1 MGVVIID
8 VCPKCRVDV
17 SRRFGLIKTPLI
29 VCRKCGYEMRV
40 TAKAVR
46 NNWQY
51 NFAMAAG
58 LFLWFVFACII
69 LLDQKGAMDLATRLG
84 KFKGVQ
90 SPWILAVLS
99 FVPAFLLALPFG
111 GIGRIFGIWKATQL
125 LSGQPQEQIPGDY
138 SSRLFSS
145 GAATG
150 DRLLQSE
157 RLMAAPRAAPP
168 SHDHEAPPSGR
179 GIGWLFLRVVFG
191 VLWFVVF
198 FVLGSFSISGVVMAL
213 EHGGQEARQQAIEAA
228 GRAYGVPL
236 FFGSI
241 VLVVV
246 LAILGWLPGFRRRK
260 AVASAAVEAPPRAKQ
275 SDSRVILGH

>member
-58 LFLWFVFACII
+58 LFFWFVFACII
-69 LLDQKGAMDLATRLG
+69 LLDQKGAMDFATRLG

-125 LSGQPQEQIPGDY
+125 LSGQPQEPTPGEY
-138 SSRLFSS
+138 SSRLFSA
-145 GAATG
+145 GAGAG

-157 RLMAAPRAAPP
+157 RLMAAPRAVPP
-168 SHDHEAPPSGR
+168 SPDHATPPSGS
-179 GIGWLFLRVVFG
+179 GIGWFFLRVVFG
-191 VLWFVVF
+191 VLWFVAF
-198 FVLGSFSISGVVMAL
+198 FVLGSFCISGVVMAL
-213 EHGGQEARQQAIEAA
+213 EHGDQEARQKAVEAA
-228 GRAYGVPL
+228 GTHAR
-236 FFGSI
+236 
-241 VLVVV
+241 
-246 LAILGWLPGFRRRK
+246 
-260 AVASAAVEAPPRAKQ
+260 
-275 SDSRVILGH
+275 SRQTEDATEGCL